1 MKMFNYTAK
10 NTAGDLIR
18 NMIEADSR
26 QSALTALR
34 QRGLTV
40 VSLNDVEPVFSV
52 ETEPAEQKGPAWRHF
67 RKAFK
72 RPSGDLQLAP
82 KKTPR
87 AKKIRLTDMAVFCR
101 QLAISVNSGL
111 PLREAL
117 EGIHEDMDQPALK
130 AVLENIIKKLYDG
143 IPFSNAVASHPK
155 VFSPVFIGMIQ
166 AAEQSGSLGETL
178 NRLAGY
184 IESSDKLRRKIRS
197 LMAYPAFVAAFFVFI
212 CLVMVFAIIPRFEE
226 IFSDLNAK
234 LPALTR
240 GVFSFNNFI
249 LQHIPVLAAGAVL
262 FAAAFM
268 FCKRIPSVRRWI
280 DRAKL
285 ELPVT
290 GICLKRYIIARI
302 CRCTAIML
310 KCGVPISTALR
321 IVSTI
326 GGNEVIEAAIAEG
339 QAKIISGSNIADGF
353 RKTGIFPSLL
363 IRMLRVGESAGKLP
377 DVLDRVAD
385 AYEDQVEAS
394 IVTATAL
401 LEPVI
406 ICVFGL
412 MVLVLVLSIY
422 LPVFTVSMNIR

>member
-1 MKMFNYTAK
+1 MKKFNYTAK

-18 NMIEADSR
+18 DMIEAETR
-26 QSALTALR
+26 QNALTTLR
-34 QRGLTV
+34 QKGLTV
-40 VSLNDVEPVFSV
+40 VSLTDIETVFAV
-52 ETEPAEQKGPAWRHF
+52 PTETAEQKATGVNPF
-67 RKAFK
+67 RQLFNRK
-72 RPSGDLQLAP
+72 PGDLLLTP
-82 KKTPR
+82 KKKMR
-87 AKKIRLTDMAVFCR
+87 AKKIRLPDMAIFCR

-143 IPFSNAVASHPK
+143 IPFSSAVAAHPK
-155 VFSPVFIGMIQ
+155 VFSPVFIGMVQ

-184 IESSDKLRRKIRS
+184 MESSDKLRRKIKS
-197 LMAYPAFVAAFFVFI
+197 LMAYPAFVAAFFI
-212 CLVMVFAIIPRFEE
+212 LISLVMVFAIIPRFEE
-226 IFSDLNAK
+226 IFGDLNAK

-240 GVFSFNNFI
+240 GVFGVNNFI
-249 LQHIPVLAAGAVL
+249 LHNVPLLALFAVL
-262 FAAAFM
+262 VVILFI
-268 FCKRIPSVRRWI
+268 FCKRIPSVRLWL
-280 DRAKL
+280 DGTKL
-285 ELPVT
+285 KMPVT
-290 GICLKRYIIARI
+290 GICLKRYIIARV
-302 CRCTAIML
+302 CRCIAIML
-310 KCGVPISTALR
+310 KSGVPISTTLR
-321 IVSTI
+321 IVSSI
-326 GGNEVIEAAIAEG
+326 GDNQVIEKAIISG
-339 QAKIISGSNIADGF
+339 QAQIISGSNIADGL

-406 ICVFGL
+406 ISVFGL

>member
-1 MKMFNYTAK
+1 MKKFNYTAK

-18 NMIEADSR
+18 DMIEADSR
-26 QSALTALR
+26 QNALTALR

-40 VSLNDVEPVFSV
+40 VSLTDVEPVFSV
-52 ETEPAEQKGPAWRHF
+52 ETELAEQKDIIWKRF
-67 RKAFK
+67 RKPFARK
-72 RPSGDLQLAP
+72 SGDLQLAP

-87 AKKIRLTDMAVFCR
+87 PKKIHLTDMAIFCR

-117 EGIHEDMDQPALK
+117 EGIHEDMDQPTLK
-130 AVLENIIKKLYDG
+130 SVLENIIKKLYDG

-155 VFSPVFIGMIQ
+155 VFTPVFIGMIQ

-184 IESSDKLRRKIRS
+184 MESSDKLRRKIKS

-212 CLVMVFAIIPRFEE
+212 SLVMVFAIIPRFQE
-226 IFSDLNAK
+226 IFSDLHAK

-240 GVFSFNNFI
+240 GVFGVNSFI
-249 LQHIPVLAAGAVL
+249 LQHVPLLAVLAVL
-262 FAAAFM
+262 LTVAFI
-268 FCKRIPSVRRWI
+268 FCKRIPAVRRWI
-280 DRAKL
+280 DETKL
-285 ELPVT
+285 KLPIT
-290 GICLKRYIIARI
+290 GVCLKRYIIARI

-310 KCGVPISTALR
+310 KSGVPISTTLR
-321 IVSTI
+321 IVSGI
-326 GGNEVIEAAIAEG
+326 GDNEVIEAAIIAG
-339 QAKIISGSNIADGF
+339 QSQIISGSNIADGF
-353 RKTGIFPSLL
+353 KKTGIFPSLL

-385 AYEDQVEAS
+385 SYEDQVEAS

-401 LEPVI
+401 LEPII

>member
-1 MKMFNYTAK
+1 MKKFNYTAK

-18 NMIEADSR
+18 DMIEADSR
-26 QSALTALR
+26 QSALTTLR
-34 QRGLTV
+34 QKGLTV
-40 VSLNDVEPVFSV
+40 VSLTDVESIFTM
-52 ETEPAEQKGPAWRHF
+52 ETESAEPNDTASKRSR
-67 RKAFK
+67 RK
-72 RPSGDLQLAP
+72 SGDLLLAP
-82 KKTPR
+82 KKKMR
-87 AKKIRLTDMAVFCR
+87 VKKVRLTDMAVFCR

-117 EGIHEDMDQPALK
+117 EGIYEDMDVPALK

-143 IPFSNAVASHPK
+143 IPFSSAVAAHPK
-155 VFSPVFIGMIQ
+155 VFSPVFIGMVQ

-184 IESSDKLRRKIRS
+184 MESSDKLRRKIKS
-197 LMAYPAFVAAFFVFI
+197 LMAYPAFVAAFFIFI
-212 CLVMVFAIIPRFEE
+212 SLVMVFAIIPRFEE

-234 LPALTR
+234 LPAMTR
-240 GVFSFNNFI
+240 GVFGVNNFI
-249 LQHIPVLAAGAVL
+249 LQNVPLLAL
-262 FAAAFM
+262 FAMLIVILFIY
-268 FCKRIPSVRRWI
+268 CKRIPSVRLWL
-280 DRAKL
+280 DGTKL
-285 ELPVT
+285 KMPVT
-290 GICLKRYIIARI
+290 GVCLKRYILARI

-310 KCGVPISTALR
+310 KSGVPISTTLR
-321 IVSTI
+321 IVSAI
-326 GGNEVIEAAIAEG
+326 GDNQVIEKAIISG
-339 QAKIISGSNIADGF
+339 QAQIISGSNIADGL

-406 ICVFGL
+406 RGCVFGL
-412 MVLVLVLSIY
+412 MVLVLILSIY
-422 LPVFTVSMNIR
+422 LPVFTVSMNIK